1 MEKKVM
7 ILWLAAVIQIFD
19 DGESRKGLDVLLT
32 MPGVLSNPVCVCVPL
47 FQRVKKC
54 LVAPF
59 SAKLFL
65 QREWKVLIGPSQI
78 N

>member
-32 MPGVLSNPVCVCVPL
+32 MPGCVIKPRAC
-47 FQRVKKC
+47 
-54 LVAPF
+54 A
-59 SAKLFL
+59 
-65 QREWKVLIGPSQI
+65 
-78 N
+78 